1 MAEADIRPDGDD
13 RLPRGLAQAL
23 VQECQARKA
32 PDFVRR
38 LAAEALDAVDLL
50 RGDPALAAWQHWWR
64 LYDRAGAELAEWL
77 NRSAS
82 IARNY
87 ATMDEFWADAALQA
101 SGKSPFTFWDVYEHG
116 SRRQL
121 EAQLAA
127 LYSSESSLLLNCGMS
142 ALAVAIDHG
151 LASPKPVVVA
161 PRRNYF
167 ETTELLDL
175 HAVRGAEIVRL
186 DLQSAESTA
195 ALATISPDVV
205 LFEPVT
211 NTFDATPA
219 RVAPEWLLAAP
230 RALFICDNTVHG
242 PTLRWQSW
250 LGEFCPEARGRFV
263 IAESLAKY
271 VCNTAMSGILYGDR
285 SLIDPLRLRARASGQ
300 QLQERA
306 FNALRR
312 GDIAFARERV
322 SLHRR
327 NAALFSEALSELD
340 AVIVRPDG
348 AAPSRPGFVGGVLEP
363 GGAGCLVFV
372 QMTGGNISP
381 AAHRSVLRRW
391 HDEVRRLGG
400 ELGIRAGFGWPTTS
414 ARVYEGTA
422 LNQQD
427 APTYLRISAG
437 LEPASTIR
445 AYAGSLQRVIKEEFA
460 LAPVSS

>member
-1 MAEADIRPDGDD
+1 MAEADLRSDGGD
-13 RLPRGLAQAL
+13 RLLAWLAQAL
-23 VQECQARKA
+23 VEECQARQA
-32 PDFVRR
+32 PHDVRR
-38 LAAEALDAVDLL
+38 LAAEALEAAASFQGDL
-50 RGDPALAAWQHWWR
+50 ALSAWRHGWR
-64 LYDRAGAELAEWL
+64 LYARAGGGLAEWL
-77 NRSAS
+77 NRGAS

-87 ATMDEFWADAALQA
+87 ATMDEFWADAALQS
-101 SGKSPFTFWDVYEHG
+101 SGESPFTFWDVYEHG

-121 EAQLAA
+121 ETQLAA

-175 HAVRGAEIVRL
+175 HAQRGVEIVRI

-195 ALATISPDVV
+195 ALAAVSPDVV

-219 RVAPEWLLAAP
+219 RVAPEWVTAAP

-250 LGEFCPEARGRFV
+250 LGEFAPSARGRFV
-263 IAESLAKY
+263 VAESLAKY
-271 VCNTAMSGILYGDR
+271 ICNDAMAGVLYGDS
-285 SLIDPLRLRARASGQ
+285 SLIDRLRLRARASGQ

-306 FNALRR
+306 FNVLRR
-312 GDIAFARERV
+312 GDIAFARERI

-327 NAALFSEALSELD
+327 NAALFADALSELD
-340 AVIVRPDG
+340 TVIVRPDG
-348 AAPSRPGFVGGVLEP
+348 AAPPGPGFVEGLLEP

-372 QMTGGNISP
+372 QLTGENVSP

-391 HDEVRRLGG
+391 HHEVHRLGG

-445 AYAGSLQRVIKEEFA
+445 AYAGSLQRIIKEEIA
-460 LAPVSS
+460 LAPVAS